1 MDWLWLFSSPTLGF
15 PGEACLGTTTLG
27 VPGDGSL
34 PSSLFVACVAAR
46 EKPRTSHA
54 MLGYGPYEQG
64 VLFWTTSSVPA
75 VTYLLRLSGGTP
87 PRDPFLCSYMG
98 LLLLGVLKC
107 GSTTHYASILPRVA
121 YQYGILMVFTGFYRA
136 FIGNLLCTLL
146 PLL

>member
-1 MDWLWLFSSPTLGF
+1 MDWLWLFSSPTLGV
-15 PGEACLGTTTLG
+15 PGEACLGTITLG

-34 PSSLFVACVAAR
+34 SSSLFVACVAAR

-54 MLGYGPYEQG
+54 MLGLWALRAGCD
-64 VLFWTTSSVPA
+64 VLDHFFCPSSNLSVTSQRGDASKRSIPI
-75 VTYLLRLSGGTP
+75 
-87 PRDPFLCSYMG
+87 CSY
-98 LLLLGVLKC
+98 LEFLKC

-146 PLL
+146 PLP